1 WVRQV
6 CSPVRFLDGVR
17 VLEAEG
23 VRSNLELG
31 PDGVLTALAAGCLSE
46 ASQMQVVA
54 AQRRG
59 RDGTEALLAALGVLH
74 VHGGAVDWEKVLGA
88 SASKQVVALPT
99 YAFQRQRYWLEAE
112 KASGDA
118 STMGLSS
125 AEHPLLGA
133 ATPLADSDGFL
144 LTGRLSA
151 TEPGW
156 LGDHAVFGT
165 VLLELGFAAARAVG
179 ATTVSQLTLAA
190 PLMLPQDGAVR
201 VQVQVD
207 APEAGEEGRRGLSIY
222 RRLEDRSG
230 GSAWTLH
237 AQGVLSLAQEAAADE
252 TGLEAWPPAGGT
264 LIDLTGLYARLQ
276 AHGYGY

>member
-1 WVRQV
+1 M
-6 CSPVRFLDGVR
+6 L
-17 VLEAEG
+17 
-23 VRSNLELG
+23 
-31 PDGVLTALAAGCLSE
+31 
-46 ASQMQVVA
+46 
-54 AQRRG
+54 
-59 RDGTEALLAALGVLH
+59 
-74 VHGGAVDWEKVLGA
+74 
-88 SASKQVVALPT
+88 ALPT

-118 STMGLSS
+118 STMGQWS
-125 AEHPLLGA
+125 ANHPLLGA

-165 VLLELGFAAARAVG
+165 VLVPGTGLLELGFAAARAVG

-190 PLMLPQDGAVR
+190 PLVLPQDGAVR

-222 RRLEDRSG
+222 SRLEEAPE

-237 AQGVLSLAQEAAADE
+237 AQGVLSGTEAMAALADE
-252 TGLEAWPPAGGT
+252 IGLEAWPPVGGT
-264 LIDLTGLYARLQ
+264 ADRADGALCNVAGSRVRLW
-276 AHGYGY
+276 AVVSGASGSVAGW